1 MHELTTLEETL
12 KAQECTLVQLSD
24 KELKEQL
31 VKDAEMR
38 EMEPGRMKRKRSG
51 SNTKGMA
58 KKAKV
63 RPIIDSDSNAEEDKE
78 VY

>member
-1 MHELTTLEETL
+1 MHELITLEETL

-78 VY
+78 VH

>member
-1 MHELTTLEETL
+1 M
-12 KAQECTLVQLSD
+12 SD
-24 KELKEQL
+24 KELKEWL
-31 VKDAEMR
+31 VQDAER
-38 EMEPGRMKRKRSG
+38 WEMEPGGMKWKRSG

-58 KKAKV
+58 KKVKV